1 MTNLISFQ
9 LPITHP
15 GTYRVSFMPPTSGV
29 VTLEITT
36 VLAVEHK
43 STQVQTDPI
52 VDVEQD
58 SVSLK
63 ISEFLKSPARN
74 KQPVCTSECG
84 EKSISSSF
92 CNTPFKAMSKDAADI
107 DDSTSLTEPE
117 SEDEETRTAL
127 ANGNGLFTVN
137 NFSLSSQHPSLSQD
151 SVSTFILMRHMQ
163 AGLGDPPRGIGFTQL
178 EALRSV
184 EDNNEPLSCVL
195 REEDTFCDP
204 PGPPEA
210 DAINWPK
217 LMSTLA
223 LQDRSGGP
231 WSGEPWNMF
240 RRELGGRGTCGW

>member
-15 GTYRVSFMPPTSGV
+15 GTYRVSFMLPTSGI

-52 VDVEQD
+52 VDVEKD
-58 SVSLK
+58 SVLLK
-63 ISEFLKSPARN
+63 ISEFLKFLARD

-92 CNTPFKAMSKDAADI
+92 CNTPLKAMSKDVADVN
-107 DDSTSLTEPE
+107 DSTSLTEPE

-137 NFSLSSQHPSLSQD
+137 NFSLSSQHPLLFQD
-151 SVSTFILMRHMQ
+151 SVSTFVLMRHMQ
-163 AGLGDPPRGIGFTQL
+163 AGLGDPPRGIGFMQL
-178 EALRSV
+178 GAFSRS
-184 EDNNEPLSCVL
+184 PS
-195 REEDTFCDP
+195 
-204 PGPPEA
+204 PPEFTPRA
-210 DAINWPK
+210 KHTK
-217 LMSTLA
+217 LVK
-223 LQDRSGGP
+223 D
-231 WSGEPWNMF
+231 
-240 RRELGGRGTCGW
+240 